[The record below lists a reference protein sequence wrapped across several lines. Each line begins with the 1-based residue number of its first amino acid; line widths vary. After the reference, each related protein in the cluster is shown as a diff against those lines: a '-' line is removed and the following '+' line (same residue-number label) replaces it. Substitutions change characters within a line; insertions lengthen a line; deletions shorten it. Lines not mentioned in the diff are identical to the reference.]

1 MASPGHFA
9 AASAVTPLGDGRYAG
24 DVQPG
29 WDIAGN
35 TDGGY
40 LLAIAARAVTDATAK
55 PDPVTIT
62 AHYLA
67 PGRAGAVTVDVDVAR
82 SGKRH
87 ATGAFRL
94 ASADAL
100 HLVGVCTTTD
110 LGATSGPVLVDAA
123 PPDLPPPDDC
133 PLSVPADPFPPPFVG
148 QVEMRLHP
156 DDIPFRSG
164 DTSGNA
170 RMRGWFRLRD
180 GEPLDTLALVL
191 AVDSFPPT
199 SFNVNLPVGWTPTI
213 ELTAHLRHRPA
224 PGWLACAFT
233 TRNIS
238 GGYLETDGELWDSAG
253 TLVAQSRQ
261 LQLIPAPR
269 G

>member
-1 MASPGHFA
+1 MGSPGHFA

-67 PGRAGAVTVDVDVAR
+67 PGRAGAVTIDVDVAR

-191 AVDSFPPT
+191 AVDSFPPP
-199 SFNVNLPVGWTPTI
+199 SFKGNLRVVGTPTI

>member
-1 MASPGHFA
+1 VA
-9 AASAVTPLGDGRYAG
+9 
-24 DVQPG
+24 PG

-40 LLAIAARAVTDATAK
+40 LLAIAARAVTEATGK

-67 PGRAGAVTVDVDVAR
+67 PGRAGPVTVDVDVVRA
-82 SGKRH
+82 GKRH

-94 ASADAL
+94 AGADTL

-110 LGATSGPVLVDAA
+110 LGAASGPVLVDAA
-123 PPDLPPPDDC
+123 PPDLPPPDEC

-156 DDIPFRSG
+156 DDIPFRTG

-224 PGWLACAFT
+224 PGWLACGFT

-238 GGYLETDGELWDSAG
+238 GGYLETDGELWDAAG

-261 LQLIPAPR
+261 LQLIPVPR
-269 G
+269 A

>member
-1 MASPGHFA
+1 MSEPGAFA
-9 AASAVTPLGDGRYAG
+9 RASAVIPLGDGRYGGEVA
-24 DVQPG
+24 PG

-35 TDGGY
+35 ADGGY
-40 LLAIAARAVTDATAK
+40 LLAMAARAVTDATGR

-67 PGRAGAVTVDVDVAR
+67 PGRAGPVTVDVDVVR
-82 SGKRH
+82 RGRRH
-87 ATGAFRL
+87 ATGTFRL
-94 ASADAL
+94 GSADAL

-110 LGATSGPVLVDAA
+110 LGDASGPTLVDAA
-123 PPDLPPPDDC
+123 PPDLPSPDDC
-133 PLSVPADPFPPPFVG
+133 LRSEPGDPFPPPFVG
-148 QVEMRLHP
+148 RVEMRIHP
-156 DDIPFRSG
+156 ADVPFRTG
-164 DTSGNA
+164 DASGNA

-180 GEPLDTLALVL
+180 DEPSDTLALVL

-213 ELTAHLRHRPA
+213 ELTAHVRHRPA

-238 GGYLETDGELWDSAG
+238 GGYLETDGEIWDTSGA
-253 TLVAQSRQ
+253 LVAQSRQ
-261 LQLIPAPR
+261 LQLIPATGR
-269 G
+269 